1 MDWSKGIL
9 TEQDLEFLDVLNQI
23 TDILTMEG
31 SNPEVQ
37 DRIMNINNYLQK
49 FCVPDGFKE
58 RMEKWNKED

>member
-9 TEQDLEFLDVLNQI
+9 TEQDLEFLDILNQI

-31 SNPEVQ
+31 RNPEVQ
-37 DRIMNINNYLQK
+37 DRIMSINNYLQK
-49 FCVPDGFKE
+49 YCVPDGFKE